1 MTKVLLITS
10 GSGGVGKTT
19 VAINLASAL
28 RDFGR
33 HVILMDL
40 NVYSADSSL
49 HLGAFKVDYALQDAI
64 KNRNKI
70 HEAVYM
76 HSSGL
81 LVMPSKISFNEE
93 IELHEIKKIIN
104 WLLGKTELIIIDAPV
119 IFDRTTL
126 KIAENCDEAILV
138 TTPDEISVVKTLK
151 AIKILEEKKVPVLGV
166 IVNKFKES
174 EFELKKEEIKNFLG
188 KPVLEFIREEKSLL
202 ESLKLKNPVVY
213 SHPESDA
220 TQSFKY
226 VASKL
231 IGENYVKKIEEKE
244 KESLYYYILKQLG
257 LRK

>member
-33 HVILMDL
+33 HVVLLDL

-49 HLGAFKVDYALQDAI
+49 HLGAFKVDYAIQDAI
-64 KNRNKI
+64 KKGDKI
-70 HEAVYM
+70 HEAIYM

-81 LVMPSKISFNEE
+81 LVMPSKISFNEDIDVE
-93 IELHEIKKIIN
+93 NIKKIIN
-104 WLLGKTELIIIDAPV
+104 WLIGKTELIIIDAPV
-119 IFDRTTL
+119 IFDKNTQ

-138 TTPDEISVVKTLK
+138 TTPDELSVVKTLK
-151 AIKILEEKKVPVLGV
+151 AIKILEDKKVFVLGV
-166 IVNKFKES
+166 IVNKFRNS
-174 EFELKKEEIKNFLG
+174 EFELSKEEIKNFLE
-188 KPVLEFIREEKSLL
+188 KPIIEFVREDKTLQ

-213 SHPESDA
+213 SHPESSI

-231 IGENYVKKIEEKE
+231 IGEKYTKNIEEKE
-244 KESLYYYILKQLG
+244 KESLFYYVLKQLG
-257 LRK
+257 FKK